1 MNKEGQNGATVIL
14 PRQLTC
20 WPTLRT
26 ADDLKKD
33 THKSVYRAEI
43 NLITLIP
50 DAASLEEN
58 SVCESMSSFR
68 ITSDGVSRL
77 LMIYAP
83 SLHLH
88 NMVNYVKVAQHLR
101 LVTRHVE
108 ALIPCT
114 VLKSRAQPKK
124 IAFKQS
130 ISQIPI
136 NTQLQHG
143 PSFFKLASH
152 GMIN

>member
-1 MNKEGQNGATVIL
+1 MNKEGQNGTTVIL

-20 WPTLRT
+20 WPALRT

-58 SVCESMSSFR
+58 SVCESMSSFG

-77 LMIYAP
+77 FNDLCSKPA
-83 SLHLH
+83 S
-88 NMVNYVKVAQHLR
+88 
-101 LVTRHVE
+101 T
-108 ALIPCT
+108 
-114 VLKSRAQPKK
+114 
-124 IAFKQS
+124 
-130 ISQIPI
+130 
-136 NTQLQHG
+136 QHG
-143 PSFFKLASH
+143 ELCKSCSTFTPGYTSR
-152 GMIN
+152 